1 MEVLNQ
7 KLERAVES
15 VKIKPK
21 AKLKE
26 LQNNEKLVAINERV
40 EEAINYRKELK
51 DFEVEE
57 ANRVELLKDKHNE
70 N

>member
-1 MEVLNQ
+1 
-7 KLERAVES
+7 
-15 VKIKPK
+15 
-21 AKLKE
+21 
-26 LQNNEKLVAINERV
+26 V

-57 ANRVELLKDKHNE
+57 ASRVEHLKDKHNE